1 MNINKPQYAR
11 LLFIDKKIRSGNFPN
26 AAVIAEEYEV
36 AQRTILRDIEYMRD
50 MLGAPIEYDNS
61 RRGYFYLE
69 KTFFL
74 PALDM
79 SESDFFAICITE
91 QALKQYENT
100 PLYEKLSAIFNRL
113 REYLPES
120 IRVNTTWI
128 DTEYTFMHES
138 FTRIDPDVWEN
149 VSSALRQKKQID
161 ILHRKA
167 GAQEDVRRLVDPYHI
182 VNYRGEWYLVGF
194 CHKRQSV
201 VRFAMSRIHGSKIQG
216 TGYDIPADFNFRSFM
231 GSSFGIMTE
240 DSEHMVKIRFSREL
254 APYVTERQWNPGQ
267 EIRQGAKGSVTL
279 IFRTNSLFEV
289 KRWVLSWG
297 GGAEVLAPALLR
309 NMITEDVKK
318 LAGTYLQTSHT
329 KFRTD

>member
-11 LLFIDKKIRSGNFPN
+11 LLFIDEKVRSGSYPN
-26 AAVIAEEYEV
+26 AATIAEEYEV

-69 KTFFL
+69 KNFFL

-100 PLYEKLSAIFNRL
+100 PLYEKLSVIFKRL

-149 VSSALRQKKQID
+149 VSSALRWRKQID

-167 GAQEDVRRLVDPYHI
+167 GAPEDVRRVVDPYHI

-194 CHKRQSV
+194 CHKRKSV
-201 VRFAMSRIHGSKIQG
+201 VRFAMSRISSALIQDK
-216 TGYDIPADFNFRSFM
+216 GYIIPDNFNFS
-231 GSSFGIMTE
+231 
-240 DSEHMVKIRFSREL
+240 
-254 APYVTERQWNPGQ
+254 
-267 EIRQGAKGSVTL
+267 
-279 IFRTNSLFEV
+279 
-289 KRWVLSWG
+289 
-297 GGAEVLAPALLR
+297 
-309 NMITEDVKK
+309 
-318 LAGTYLQTSHT
+318 
-329 KFRTD
+329 